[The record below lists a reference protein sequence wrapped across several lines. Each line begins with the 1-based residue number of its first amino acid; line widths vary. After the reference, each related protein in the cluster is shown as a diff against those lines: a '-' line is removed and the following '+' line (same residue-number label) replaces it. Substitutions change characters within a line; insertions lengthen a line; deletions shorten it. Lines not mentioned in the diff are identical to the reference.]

1 FDLIIVDTVADTF
14 PDNENDRYKVNLFI
28 KGALAKLAQETG
40 AAILVLAH
48 PSKSSMQGK
57 DLSSGSTAWDGA
69 VRQKLG
75 MRKNEDGVT

>member
-1 FDLIIVDTVADTF
+1 M
-14 PDNENDRYKVNLFI
+14 
-28 KGALAKLAQETG
+28 AQETG

-75 MRKNEDGVT
+75 MRKNEDGVTYALAKNKSNYASTGDEITLKWE